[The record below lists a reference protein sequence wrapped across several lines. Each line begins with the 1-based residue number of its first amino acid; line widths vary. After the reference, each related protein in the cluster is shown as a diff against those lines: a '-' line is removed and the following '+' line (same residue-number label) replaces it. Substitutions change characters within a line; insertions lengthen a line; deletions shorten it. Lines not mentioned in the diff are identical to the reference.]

1 MTDVQ
6 TFVLLLKT
14 LPRDWRAVLDRR
26 LQPLGLSQAKW
37 QPLLYLYRENAP
49 RTQTEIADYLD
60 IESPTLVRQLDR
72 LAADGWIERKSC
84 PGDRRARHVVLTARA
99 KKVCAEIDALAME
112 ARKQLLGDITA
123 AELRQCLDVLQ
134 RVHATAARL
143 LALPLAASEPP
154 KAALTK
160 SAKAGE
166 KTPARVSAKP
176 ASKTASKSLRI

>member
-1 MTDVQ
+1 MKDVQ

-37 QPLLYLYRENAP
+37 QPLLYLYRENAA

-84 PGDRRARHVVLTARA
+84 PGDRRARHIVLTPQA

-112 ARKQLLGDITA
+112 CRMQMLGDITA
-123 AELRQCLDVLQ
+123 EELAQCLEILQ
-134 RVHATAARL
+134 RIHGTATRL
-143 LALPLAASEPP
+143 LAAPIHVNEPT
-154 KAALTK
+154 KAA
-160 SAKAGE
+160 GN
-166 KTPARVSAKP
+166 P
-176 ASKTASKSLRI
+176 ASKATAGRKPAQH